1 MYYAVMIALTV
12 LFAAMS
18 ALLLSGRGA
27 FLISGYN
34 TASPEQKAAYD
45 EKKLCRVNGA
55 GLAVITVLLAVM
67 TAMGED
73 IPGWFFPVFIAVT
86 LADAAAMIVLSRT
99 VCRVEGVGIPEP
111 TGEERRKARR
121 AKRIGIGAGI
131 VAVIF
136 AAVMMFTGD
145 IEMEFADEDVA
156 IQVDW
161 WSDGRIR
168 YEDISAME
176 LRQEAVPGLRV
187 GGLGS
192 ARLLAG
198 NFRNDEFGNY
208 TRYTYTACDSAVVM
222 SVKGR
227 TVVLNGAD
235 DAATEVLYKELCRR
249 TGLS

>member
-1 MYYAVMIALTV
+1 MYYILMISLTV

-18 ALLLSGRGA
+18 ALLLTGRGA

-34 TASPEQKAAYD
+34 TASPRQKAAYD

-55 GLAVITVLLAVM
+55 GLAVVTGLLAVM

-73 IPGWFFPVFIAVT
+73 VAPWFFTVFLAVT

-99 VCRVEGVGIPEP
+99 VCRRKDIEIPEP
-111 TGEERRKARR
+111 TEEEKRKSRRVR
-121 AKRIGIGAGI
+121 RIGIAAGI
-131 VAVIF
+131 AVVIF
-136 AAVMMFTGD
+136 VTVMTFTGD
-145 IEMEFADEDVA
+145 IVTEFGQEAVT
-156 IQVDW
+156 IRVDW
-161 WSDGRIR
+161 WSDGTVR
-168 YEDISAME
+168 YEDIERIE

-198 NFRNDEFGNY
+198 NFRSDEFGNY

-222 SVKGR
+222 TVKGR
-227 TVVLNGAD
+227 TVVLSGED
-235 DAATEVLYKELCRR
+235 DAATESLYHELCRR